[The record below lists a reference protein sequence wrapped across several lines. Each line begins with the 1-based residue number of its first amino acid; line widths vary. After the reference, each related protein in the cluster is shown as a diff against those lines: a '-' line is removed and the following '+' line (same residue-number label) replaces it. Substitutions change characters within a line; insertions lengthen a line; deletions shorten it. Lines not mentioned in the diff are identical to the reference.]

1 MKIILAP
8 DSFKGS
14 LTSLEV
20 AEAMEAGIR
29 RALPDADCTRI
40 PMADGG
46 EGTVQSLLAAV
57 GGELISCSVK
67 GPAGQKVAA
76 AYGMLADGGSAVIE
90 MAAASGLALVSGRS
104 KNPLNTTS
112 YGTGELI
119 RDALDRGARKIILG
133 IGGSATN
140 DGGTGMAQALGVVFR
155 DADGR
160 IIREK
165 GAGGMLHKI
174 EAVDLTGLHAGLRR
188 AQVLVACDVDNPL
201 TGENGASRVFAPQK
215 GADEDMVQT
224 LDANLKH
231 LAGVIEREL
240 GVDVDRVP
248 GAGAAGGMGAG
259 LLVFAGAELQRGIEI
274 ISKATSIETH
284 LRSADLVLT
293 GEGRVD
299 FQTAFGKTPAGIAR
313 LAAEYG
319 VPVVAIGG
327 GLADDAGEVFNHGIG
342 GLEPA
347 VARDMPLDEALA
359 NSREYIANAAERVIR
374 LITIGQG
381 MNKIRR

>member
-1 MKIILAP
+1 MKW
-8 DSFKGS
+8 
-14 LTSLEV
+14 
-20 AEAMEAGIR
+20 R
-29 RALPDADCTRI
+29 R
-40 PMADGG
+40 
-46 EGTVQSLLAAV
+46 
-57 GGELISCSVK
+57 
-67 GPAGQKVAA
+67 
-76 AYGMLADGGSAVIE
+76 
-90 MAAASGLALVSGRS
+90 ASGLALVRGNS
-104 KNPLNTTS
+104 KNPLTTTS

-140 DGGTGMAQALGVVFR
+140 DGGTGMAQALGILFR
-155 DADGR
+155 DADGNV
-160 IIREK
+160 IREN

-174 EAVDLTGLHAGLRR
+174 ESVDLSCVHSRLQQAHI
-188 AQVLVACDVDNPL
+188 QVACDVENPL

-215 GADEDMVQT
+215 GADEEMVKA
-224 LDANLKH
+224 LDADLKH

-240 GVDVDRVP
+240 GVDVDPIP

-259 LLVFAGAELQRGIEI
+259 LLVFAGAELKRGIEV
-274 ISKATSIETH
+274 ISKATSIESH

-313 LAAEYG
+313 LAGQYG

-327 GLADDAGEVFNHGIG
+327 GLADDAGEVFKHGIG

-347 VARDMPLDEALA
+347 IARDMTLDEALA
-359 NSREYIANAAERVIR
+359 NSGEYIANAAERVIR

-381 MNKIRR
+381 ITKT